1 MLISQV
7 LGFVSGPNIRL
18 GFERLYEA
26 MAPGAKLFVINY
38 TPFISITEAFLPEY
52 EARKHRGV
60 EWPGHVDRLQDYCK
74 KAALLE
80 HLPDSLNLMDI
91 DVLQREA
98 QHCGF
103 RIEEASYLGGEV
115 VPEKFRLDGRE
126 WVLMIAIKDVSMNGR
141 ATIQQHQM
149 ESELS

>member
-1 MLISQV
+1 MKAGVPAIAFDLDPEHLASIVNATPRELRKLLTVVRGSFPEDLAFPPDSLGAVLISQV

-91 DVLQREA
+91 DVLRREFGTR
-98 QHCGF
+98 H
-103 RIEEASYLGGEV
+103 
-115 VPEKFRLDGRE
+115 
-126 WVLMIAIKDVSMNGR
+126 
-141 ATIQQHQM
+141 
-149 ESELS
+149 